1 MYDQMEREL
10 KILLTKTQYETILHS
25 YDFGKPTIQ
34 TNVYFDDD
42 AGTIKQKG
50 AMRIRTIGD
59 RHIFTLKI
67 RKDPITQIELEK
79 EIPVNTISEIR
90 DPEILGWMKEN
101 GIPANTHPFASS
113 VTERRIV
120 KLENAE
126 LCLDKTDFSGTTDY
140 ELEYEYTKD
149 HDGISAFNRI
159 LEPIHILYKENA
171 PSKLARAVKY
181 LNS

>member
-10 KILLTKTQYETILHS
+10 KILLTKEQYEKMLHS
-25 YDFGKPTIQ
+25 YDFGKPVVQ
-34 TNVYFDDD
+34 TNVYYDDEK
-42 AGTIKQKG
+42 GTIKKMG
-50 AMRIRTIGD
+50 AMRIRTIGS

-79 EIPVNTISEIR
+79 DVSANTVSEIN
-90 DPEILGWMKEN
+90 DPEVLGWMKEHH
-101 GIPANTHPFASS
+101 IPTDTHPFASS
-113 VTERRIV
+113 VTERRTM

-126 LCLDKTDFSGTTDY
+126 LCLDKTDFSGSVDY

-149 HDGISAFNRI
+149 HDGIQAFNRI
-159 LEPIHILYKENA
+159 LEPLHITYKENA